1 MQYIQN
7 KTRTSDENKLQR
19 IHDVR
24 LRLERVKYGLGGV
37 GGPRFSSLPMSLS
50 DSSSLLSSSSSSRLR
65 SRAPPEDGPGEREG
79 AWPEP
84 LLSASELDD
93 SGSLR
98 SSSS

>member
-7 KTRTSDENKLQR
+7 KTRTSDENKLRR

-37 GGPRFSSLPMSLS
+37 GGPRFSSLPTSLS
-50 DSSSLLSSSSSSRLR
+50 DSSPSPSRVSLRGIPDEGPAGRRGLWPGPLS
-65 SRAPPEDGPGEREG
+65 G
-79 AWPEP
+79 
-84 LLSASELDD
+84 ASESSD

-98 SSSS
+98 SSSST